1 MRNAKRAGF
10 SMVETIASVAI
21 LSLLVIAMG
30 RVSMVRANNQESV
43 DAQYS
48 VLAADAFMADIYKDF
63 HDALTYSFVESP
75 GGQKILTF
83 VFPDGSSNTYS
94 LDPAEEAIFKNG
106 VYQFQATRFD
116 VLGTPVNITVNVKLP
131 DERLLDF
138 TIYR

>member
-48 VLAADAFMADIYKDF
+48 VLADDAFMADIYKDF

-83 VFPDGSSNTYS
+83 VLPDGSSNTYS